1 MKVIET
7 DIEIDASAEVVWDV
21 LIDFGKYAEW
31 NPFITEA
38 SGEIRRGER
47 LKIHIEPPG
56 ARGMTFR
63 PAVLTAERGRRL
75 EWLGRLLVPKVFD
88 GHHQLHIYPLDNDRV
103 RFVQREEFSGILVSV
118 FLNEEATAQGFREMN
133 EALKERAEARHP
145 RSEL

>member
-7 DIEIDASAEVVWDV
+7 DIEIHASVEVVWDV
-21 LIDFGKYAEW
+21 LTDFGKYTEW

-38 SGEIRRGER
+38 SGEIRRGEQ

-63 PAVLTAERGRRL
+63 PTVLTAERGRRL
-75 EWLGRLLVPKVFD
+75 EWLGRLLVPKIFD
-88 GHHQLHIYPLDNDRV
+88 GHHQLRIHPLDTDRV
-103 RFVQREEFSGILVSV
+103 RFAQREEFSGLLVPV

-133 EALKERAEARHP
+133 EALKERAEALTRA
-145 RSEL
+145 